1 MQALILGKKI
11 VMFYDLPQVK
21 LSTELLQS
29 SKEGW
34 KCIIETIF
42 EKYILKLLY
51 YEWQLWAVTL
61 LLI

>member
-1 MQALILGKKI
+1 MILGKKI

-21 LSTELLQS
+21 LSTEHLQG

-34 KCIIETIF
+34 RCITETVF

-51 YEWQLWAVTL
+51 CEWQL
-61 LLI
+61 